1 MKIST
6 MKTAIAAICV
16 VAAGF
21 GGVKAYNAMN
31 QSETDMLLAE
41 NVEALSSGD
50 VNSGIISIL
59 IKFVWSGSV
68 KKKIT
73 YALTSG
79 LTGALIE
86 KIISSEDVAY
96 SAWVCKTYVKSK
108 EFYPNGAVK
117 RIIYGNKKVCTE
129 FDSKPNNP
137 PCSPIG
143 LEEIID

>member
-41 NVEALSSGD
+41 NVEALSR
-50 VNSGIISIL
+50 
-59 IKFVWSGSV
+59 SV

-108 EFYPNGAVK
+108 EYYPNGTVK
-117 RIIYGNKKVCTE
+117 RIIY
-129 FDSKPNNP
+129 
-137 PCSPIG
+137 
-143 LEEIID
+143 